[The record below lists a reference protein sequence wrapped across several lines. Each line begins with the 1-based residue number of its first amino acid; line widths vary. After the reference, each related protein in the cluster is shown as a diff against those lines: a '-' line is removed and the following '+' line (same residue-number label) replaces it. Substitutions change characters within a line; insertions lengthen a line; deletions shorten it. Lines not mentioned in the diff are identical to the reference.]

1 MERRSRGTSG
11 QTKKMT
17 RTPNTVSGWQPATA
31 SCLGVGS
38 PETEGREPGDGKAK
52 LQHKASHYA
61 AHSPCSGLRYY
72 FRFTRGSAAKRLHPG
87 LRLYRPTGSK
97 LRALRAPEQ
106 IDYNLAAYCQ
116 LAVLQ
121 EFESS
126 PNETLGHMLLPAEKG
141 EFIDVDRL
149 LIIC

>member
-1 MERRSRGTSG
+1 MERRSRGTPG

-17 RTPNTVSGWQPATA
+17 RTPNTVSGWQ
-31 SCLGVGS
+31 
-38 PETEGREPGDGKAK
+38 KAK

-106 IDYNLAAYCQ
+106 IDKLQSTKLWDTCDIWSFGAQNFNPAYLKEGTEVPHPNKYQSGKIWNTSGLYSTPPPGARYN
-116 LAVLQ
+116 
-121 EFESS
+121 E
-126 PNETLGHMLLPAEKG
+126 
-141 EFIDVDRL
+141 
-149 LIIC
+149 